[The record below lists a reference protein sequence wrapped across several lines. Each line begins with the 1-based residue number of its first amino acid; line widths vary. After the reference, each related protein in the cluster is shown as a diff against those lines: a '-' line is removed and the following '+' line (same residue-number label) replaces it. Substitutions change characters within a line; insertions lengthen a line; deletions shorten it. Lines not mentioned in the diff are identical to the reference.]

1 MVALNMKL
9 SPHQAQLWYSSWL
22 HAKQTVSS
30 DTSGEIQGLT
40 LAGELAN
47 RKSC

>member
-1 MVALNMKL
+1 MAALNKKL
-9 SPHQAQLWYSSWL
+9 APSQAQLWHSSWL
-22 HAKQTVSS
+22 HAKKTASS

-40 LAGELAN
+40 MAGELAN

>member
-1 MVALNMKL
+1 MAALSIKPTP
-9 SPHQAQLWYSSWL
+9 SQAQLWHSSWL
-22 HAKQTVSS
+22 QAKRAASS

-47 RKSC
+47 RRSC

>member
-9 SPHQAQLWYSSWL
+9 APLQAQLGHSSWL
-22 HAKQTVSS
+22 HAKRTASS

-40 LAGELAN
+40 LVGELAN